1 LRGPLLNSAGQVIGV
16 NTAIYSP
23 SGGSAGIGFA
33 IPAATVARV
42 VPELIRTGRYSPPT
56 LGLLFDARINAA
68 VNRQGLEG
76 VLVLDVPRGSE
87 AEQAG
92 MEAARFLRDGR
103 LVPGSVITAVE
114 GEPVETLD
122 DLLAVIDTHQAGE
135 EVTVTF
141 ESVEGPVE
149 VEMPLLPGA

>member
-1 LRGPLLNSAGQVIGV
+1 VIGV

-33 IPAATVARV
+33 IPASVVARV
-42 VPELIRTGRYSPPT
+42 VPELIRTGTYSPPT
-56 LGLLFDARINAA
+56 LGLLVDARINSL

-76 VLVLDVPRGSE
+76 VMVLDVPRGHPAGDAGVE
-87 AEQAG
+87 PAE
-92 MEAARFLRDGR
+92 FLRDGR
-103 LVPGSVITAVE
+103 IRPGHVITEIE
-114 GEPVETLD
+114 GQPVETLD

-141 ESVEGPVE
+141 ESTGGTVD